1 MRSNR
6 FGAAAAAFDL
16 DELDQ
21 VQPVRRSAVRAM
33 VRGRDGALRAVDTA
47 RLAWPSSAEEVG
59 VDEMADILRYA
70 PRGNC

>member
-1 MRSNR
+1 MRNNR
-6 FGAAAAAFDL
+6 FGAAAVAFDL
-16 DELDQ
+16 DDLDQ
-21 VQPVRRSAVRAM
+21 APVLRSAVRAM
-33 VRGRDGALRAVDTA
+33 VRGRDGTMRAVDTA

>member
-1 MRSNR
+1 MRNNR
-6 FGAAAAAFDL
+6 FGAAAVAFDL

-21 VQPVRRSAVRAM
+21 APMRRPAVRAM
-33 VRGRDGALRAVDTA
+33 VRGRDGAMRAVDTA
-47 RLAWPSSAEEVG
+47 RLAWPSSAEKVG

>member
-1 MRSNR
+1 MRNNR
-6 FGAAAAAFDL
+6 FGAAAVAFDL
-16 DELDQ
+16 DDLDQ
-21 VQPVRRSAVRAM
+21 ALVLRSAVRAM
-33 VRGRDGALRAVDTA
+33 VRGRDGTMRAVDTA

>member
-1 MRSNR
+1 MTRSR
-6 FGAAAAAFDL
+6 FGAAAVAFDL

-21 VQPVRRSAVRAM
+21 TPVRKSAVRAM
-33 VRGRDGALRAVDTA
+33 VRGRDGAMRAVDTA
-47 RLAWPSSAEEVG
+47 RLAWPSAAEEVG

>member
-1 MRSNR
+1 MRENR

-21 VQPVRRSAVRAM
+21 APPVRRSAVGAM
-33 VRGRDGALRAVDTA
+33 VRGRDGSMRAVDTA
-47 RLAWPSSAEEVG
+47 RLAWLNPAAEVC
-59 VDEMADILRYA
+59 VDEMAYIPRYA

>member
-1 MRSNR
+1 MRTNR
-6 FGAAAAAFDL
+6 FRAAAVAVDL

-21 VQPVRRSAVRAM
+21 APVRRSAVRAI
-33 VRGRDGALRAVDTA
+33 VRGRDGTMRAADTA

-59 VDEMADILRYA
+59 LDEMADILRYA